1 MRMQSDGL
9 FPANTH
15 SDSARHW
22 ASAAR
27 MSLHEDG
34 IVDWGPQVV
43 RLVLVGLGLVDTTE
57 GSCISHGN
65 QVRRLALS
73 VNHSAL
79 VVRH

>member
-43 RLVLVGLGLVDTTE
+43 RLVLVGLGLSGYYRRVMYKPWESGETS
-57 GSCISHGN
+57 GL
-65 QVRRLALS
+65 VR
-73 VNHSAL
+73 
-79 VVRH
+79 